1 MAVKNNRRNRIKGQ
15 SLVETA
21 LVLPVLLLI
30 LTAIIDFGLLFNN
43 YLLVGN
49 ASREGARKASV
60 GGTDTEVISTI
71 HNSTTTLDP
80 AKLKISIS
88 PGESGRNSGDAVT
101 VKVAY
106 EYGMITPFMA
116 AILPGPFQLEAGT
129 TMRCE

>member
-1 MAVKNNRRNRIKGQ
+1 MKNNRRNRIKGQ

-49 ASREGARKASV
+49 ASREGARKASI
-60 GGTDTEVISTI
+60 GGTDMEIISTI
-71 HNSTTTLDP
+71 YNVTSTLDP
-80 AKLKISIS
+80 AKLTISIT
-88 PGESGRNSGDAVT
+88 PGEGGRSSGDAVT
-101 VKVAY
+101 VRVAY
-106 EYGMITPFMA
+106 EYGMITPIMA
-116 AILPGPFQLEAGT
+116 AILPGPFQLETGT